1 MIKNTLTLFRI
12 IMLVSLTMVLIFAG
26 CGGGFRGDSPN
37 AVEIEGPVFG
47 GDSL

>member
-1 MIKNTLTLFRI
+1 MFKDTLSLFRI
-12 IMLVSLTMVLIFAG
+12 IVLLSLAMVLFFAG
-26 CGGGFRGDSPN
+26 CGGGFRDDSPN